1 MKNTVLITGA
11 NSFIAKHIIPI
22 LSEKYQLKF
31 LTRNPKLE
39 NEFQWDVENKTI
51 DEKALDNVDY
61 IIHLAYKGKIAHK
74 DSRGNH
80 GVIGEGDVQWMTAGA
95 GILHQEYHEEE
106 WSKQGGMFQMVQI
119 WMNLPAKDRE
129 TTPHYQDVLYND
141 MTKVV
146 LNDEVSY
153 INIIAGE
160 YNGQKGKATTYSPI
174 NMYNAYLQKGAIAD
188 FEFLNYYNTAIL
200 IIDGS
205 VKVNGEEVLEKDS
218 FAMFENEKGD
228 TFSLE
233 ALSDNTLVLVLSG
246 EPLNEPIAHYGP
258 FVMNTQEQLVKAFEE
273 FKAGKFGTL

>member
-1 MKNTVLITGA
+1 
-11 NSFIAKHIIPI
+11 
-22 LSEKYQLKF
+22 
-31 LTRNPKLE
+31 
-39 NEFQWDVENKTI
+39 
-51 DEKALDNVDY
+51 
-61 IIHLAYKGKIAHK
+61 
-74 DSRGNH
+74 
-80 GVIGEGDVQWMTAGA
+80 
-95 GILHQEYHEEE
+95 
-106 WSKQGGMFQMVQI
+106 
-119 WMNLPAKDRE
+119 MNLPAKDRE
-129 TTPHYQDVLYND
+129 TPPHYQDVLYND

-160 YNGQKGKATTYSPI
+160 YNGQKGKATTYSPL

-205 VKVNGEEVLEKDS
+205 VKVNCEEVLEKDS